1 MRVACIALL
10 IAACLLVLADAWTTR
25 RALLDGSHESNRTR
39 RAAIRFL
46 GINGGT
52 FGVSAALCA
61 VLVAG
66 YFLSAPSPAMIV
78 AYGAVAGV
86 YAIVVQGNL
95 RR

>member
-10 IAACLLVLADAWTTR
+10 VLACALIMADAWSTR
-25 RALLDGSHESNRTR
+25 RALLFGSVESNPAR
-39 RAAIRFL
+39 RLLIRAL

-66 YFLSAPSPAMIV
+66 YFLSAPSPTMIV
-78 AYGAVAGV
+78 SYGAVV
-86 YAIVVQGNL
+86 WIYAVVVQGNL

>member
-1 MRVACIALL
+1 MRVACIVLL
-10 IAACLLVLADAWTTR
+10 VAACLLVLADAWTTR
-25 RALLDGSHESNRTR
+25 RALLDGSHESNRLR
-39 RAAIRFL
+39 GAAIRVL

>member
-1 MRVACIALL
+1 MRVACIVLL
-10 IAACLLVLADAWTTR
+10 VAACLLVLADAWSTR
-25 RALLDGSHESNRTR
+25 RALLDGSHESNRLR
-39 RAAIRFL
+39 GAAIRVL

-52 FGVSAALCA
+52 FGVSAVLCA
-61 VLVAG
+61 VLVAT
-66 YFLSAPSPAMIV
+66 YFLSAPSPSMIV